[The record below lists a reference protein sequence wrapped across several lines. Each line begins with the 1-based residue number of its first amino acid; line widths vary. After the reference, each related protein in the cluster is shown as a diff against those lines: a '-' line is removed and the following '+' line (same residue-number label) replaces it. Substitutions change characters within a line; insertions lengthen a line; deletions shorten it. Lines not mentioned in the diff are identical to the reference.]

1 MARGEEVLTMSGRQ
15 TGTMAILASIFMDW
29 GKPSEADAI
38 YTELT
43 ARARREY
50 VPPSYLVI
58 AAHALGLQEEALAQ
72 ARHAM
77 EIRDPCRHLMFSK
90 YFPYGARLHR
100 DARCRELL
108 RDSGF
113 E

>member
-1 MARGEEVLTMSGRQ
+1 
-15 TGTMAILASIFMDW
+15 MAILASIFMDW
-29 GKPSEADAI
+29 GKPSEANAI

-58 AAHALGLQEEALAQ
+58 AAHTLGLQGEALAQ

-100 DARCRELL
+100 DARFGAFL
-108 RDSGF
+108 RGAGF